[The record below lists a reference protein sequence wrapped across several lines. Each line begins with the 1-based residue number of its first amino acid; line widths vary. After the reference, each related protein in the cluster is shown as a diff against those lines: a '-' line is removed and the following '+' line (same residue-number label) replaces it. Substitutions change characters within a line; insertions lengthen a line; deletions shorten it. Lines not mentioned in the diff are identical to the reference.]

1 MMSRTIHCINAIIF
15 TINVLLYCSPALG
28 MYFQL
33 VLGPIQ
39 LLIALGFTFNIAKFT
54 IHLRTLLIIYWV
66 LAAADLTA
74 LALLMNYGNIDILY
88 MGLINFVAFP
98 VAMCIAAYF
107 VFVTYKIQK
116 LIR

>member
-1 MMSRTIHCINAIIF
+1 MSRTIHRINATVF
-15 TINVLLYCSPALG
+15 AVNVLLYCSPALG

-33 VLGPIQ
+33 LLGPVQ
-39 LLIALGFTFNIAKFT
+39 LLIALGLTFNIAKLSPN
-54 IHLRTLLIIYWV
+54 LRVLLVVYWI
-66 LAAADLTA
+66 LATADLTV
-74 LALLMNYGNIDILY
+74 LALLFKYGNIDILY

-116 LIR
+116 QIK